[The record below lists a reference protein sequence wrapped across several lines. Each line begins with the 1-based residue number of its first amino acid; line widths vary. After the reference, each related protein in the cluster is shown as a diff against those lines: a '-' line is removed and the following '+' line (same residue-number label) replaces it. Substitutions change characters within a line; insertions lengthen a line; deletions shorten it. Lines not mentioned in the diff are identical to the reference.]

1 MAKELP
7 YFKFSVADWLTGDI
21 VYEDFN
27 IQGLFINICAIYWQ
41 RNGILSIEDINKRY
55 KNPIELSELSGRFFS
70 LSDGFISIKFLDEQ
84 IEDRKRLSNTNSG
97 NGKKGGRPKALVTL
111 EEKANANRTLTE
123 HKAKE
128 SNIEK
133 KRKEKKRINSKIFFN
148 ESEIFDK
155 HKFKEVF
162 NTWSNDKLLYYYD
175 IVLTWSNEGNKKI
188 DWVATVRNWASRD
201 EKEGRLKFSDSDSKG
216 TGKYA
221 KGQITT
227 IN

>member
-41 RNGILSIEDINKRY
+41 RNGNLSIEDINKRY
-55 KNPIELSELSGRFFS
+55 KNPKELTELTGRFFS
-70 LSDGFISIKFLDEQ
+70 LNNGFISIKFLDEQ
-84 IEDRKRLSNTNSG
+84 FEDRKKLSFTNSG
-97 NGKKGGRPKALVTL
+97 NGKKGGIAKALKTKDIL
-111 EEKANANRTLTE
+111 ANANRTLGE
-123 HKAKE
+123 FVAK
-128 SNIEK
+128 SGNIEK
-133 KRKEKKRINSKIFFN
+133 KRKEKKRIDSKIFFK
-148 ESEIFDK
+148 ESEIYDK
-155 HKFKEVF
+155 NRFKECF

-175 IVLTWSNEGNKKI
+175 TVLTWSNEGNKKI
-188 DWVATVRNWASRD
+188 DWVATVRNWALRD
-201 EKEGRLKFSDSDSKG
+201 EKEGKLKFSDSQNKG